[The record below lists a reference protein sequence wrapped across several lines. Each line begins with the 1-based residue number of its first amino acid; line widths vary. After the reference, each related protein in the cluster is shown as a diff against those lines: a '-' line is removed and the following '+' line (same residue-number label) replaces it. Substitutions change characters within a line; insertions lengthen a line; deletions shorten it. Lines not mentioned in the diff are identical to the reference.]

1 MYRAQ
6 LPLTLTV
13 SYYSGTEY
21 PEFRYAYIYRGEKNI
36 HVVRNAVSLL
46 VAIALPVRAHSR
58 QPLSPMPIPCTGA
71 WLSRVPRRDVTAP
84 RAQTLR
90 LLVVRSPRLCG
101 FCLSRSAAPAPLELA
116 ATYVLTHV
124 HMLLSRVAPR
134 NTRCTDSVR
143 PTECLR
149 LWYAPSFV
157 ALIIVASYI
166 TCTEDNL
173 FSKLSFHE

>member
-13 SYYSGTEY
+13 FYYSGTEY
-21 PEFRYAYIYRGEKNI
+21 PEFRYAYIYHGEKNI
-36 HVVRNAVSLL
+36 HVVRNDVSLR
-46 VAIALPVRAHSR
+46 VAIALSVRVHSR

-71 WLSRVPRRDVTAP
+71 WLSRVPRRDVTAS
-84 RAQTLR
+84 RAQTL
-90 LLVVRSPRLCG
+90 LLPVVRSPPLCG
-101 FCLSRSAAPAPLELA
+101 FYLSRSAVLAPLESA

-124 HMLLSRVAPR
+124 HMWLSRVAPG

-143 PTECLR
+143 PADCLR
-149 LWYAPSFV
+149 LWYSPNFV
-157 ALIIVASYI
+157 ALVIVASYI

-173 FSKLSFHE
+173 FSKL